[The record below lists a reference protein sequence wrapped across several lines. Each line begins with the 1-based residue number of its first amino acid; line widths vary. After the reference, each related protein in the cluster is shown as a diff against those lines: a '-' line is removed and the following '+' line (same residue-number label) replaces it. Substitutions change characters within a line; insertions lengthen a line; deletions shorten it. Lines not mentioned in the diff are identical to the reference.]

1 MTVLDAYAVIAYLR
15 DEPAAAEVTALLRQ
29 PTTLAAVNAAEIMD
43 QMVRVWRQD
52 RDDVEVAIAMLARDG
67 MTITDATASIA
78 FEAGRLRATH
88 YDKKLC
94 SVSMADC
101 FAAATALLGAHAVAT
116 SDPHLV
122 AIMLEEKGK
131 VHPLP
136 DRRGNSPAVD

>member
-15 DEPAAAEVTALLRQ
+15 DERGAAEVTTLLRA
-29 PTTLAAVNAAEIMD
+29 PTTLAAVNAAEVMD

-52 RDDVEVAIAMLARDG
+52 SDEVEVALAMLARDG

-101 FAAATALLGAHAVAT
+101 FTAATALLGGRAVAT
-116 SDPHLV
+116 SDPHLL
-122 AIMLEEKGK
+122 AIMLAEKGK

-136 DRRGNSPAVD
+136 ARRGNSPEVS